1 MFSDQAFRVLD
12 QLIEEAFAGKIIE
25 PRDID
30 GLNWPR
36 VSDFRGKF
44 IFVLDEGGEKWQ
56 RYLNR

>member
-12 QLIEEAFAGKIIE
+12 QLIEEAFDGKIIW
-25 PRDID
+25 PRDIG

-36 VSDFRGKF
+36 VNDSRGKF
-44 IFVLDEGGEKWQ
+44 IFVLDESGEKRQ